1 MATTFTH
8 SKAELM
14 RRAQERL
21 DAESAE
27 SAESAA
33 SAGAQLTTRQ
43 KIALTCRALFDAGHD
58 SGLAGQITARAEQP
72 GTYYTQRLGL
82 GFDEITEDN
91 LLLVDE
97 DLNVLEGSGM
107 ANPANRFHS
116 WIYRARP
123 EVHCIVHTHPFHVA
137 ALSMLEVPL
146 IVSHMDTT
154 PLYDDCAFLA
164 EWPGVPVGN
173 EEGEIIT
180 AALGDKKAALL
191 AHHGQV
197 VAGASVE
204 EACSLAV
211 LIERAAKLQLAA
223 MAAGT
228 VKALPEEL
236 AREAHDWTLTPARS
250 RANFAYYARRALV
263 RHPGVL
269 NPDTLNPLSAN

>member
-8 SKAELM
+8 SKADLM
-14 RRAQERL
+14 RRAQESL
-21 DAESAE
+21 VANVGESA
-27 SAESAA
+27 
-33 SAGAQLTTRQ
+33 LTTRQ
-43 KIALTCRALFDAGHD
+43 KLALTCRALFDAGHD

-72 GTYYTQRLGL
+72 GTYYTQQLGL
-82 GFDEITEDN
+82 GFDEITDAN

-97 DLNVLEGSGM
+97 DLNMLDGAGM

-123 EVHCIVHTHPFHVA
+123 DVRCIVHTHAFHAA

-146 IVSHMDTT
+146 VVSHMDTT

-173 EEGEIIT
+173 EEGEIIS
-180 AALGDKKAALL
+180 AALGDKKAILL
-191 AHHGQV
+191 AHHGQI

-223 MAAGT
+223 MSAGT
-228 VKALPEEL
+228 IKELPGRL
-236 AREAHDWTLTPARS
+236 AREAHDWTLRPERS
-250 RANFAYYARRALV
+250 QANFAYYARRALA
-263 RHPGVL
+263 RHPDVL
-269 NPDTLNPLSAN
+269 SN

>member
-1 MATTFTH
+1 MASTFCD
-8 SKAELM
+8 SKSELM
-14 RRAQERL
+14 RRAADQL
-21 DAESAE
+21 TANVADS
-27 SAESAA
+27 
-33 SAGAQLTTRQ
+33 QLTTRQ
-43 KIALTCRALFDAGHD
+43 KLALTCRALFDAGHD
-58 SGLAGQITARAEQP
+58 SGLAGQITARAETA

-97 DLNVLEGSGM
+97 DLNVLDGPNVEGM

-123 EVHCIVHTHPFHVA
+123 DVQCIVHTHAFHVA

-146 IVSHMDTT
+146 VVSHMDTT

-173 EEGEIIT
+173 EEGEIIS
-180 AALGDKKAALL
+180 AALGDKKAILL

-197 VAGASVE
+197 VAGASLE

-228 VKALPEEL
+228 VKELPEQL
-236 AREAHDWTLTPARS
+236 AREAHDWTLTLQRS
-250 RANFAYYARRALV
+250 RANFAYYARRALA
-263 RHPGVL
+263 RHPDVL
-269 NPDTLNPLSAN
+269 SG